1 VEQGDTERVASLLRQ
16 GKKIEAI
23 KVLREA
29 ENLSLVDA
37 KARAEQLQV
46 ELGLVHPTQS
56 GQSGCSTSA
65 VVLAAVVAAIYLVLG

>member
-1 VEQGDTERVASLLRQ
+1 VAVRQ

-23 KVLREA
+23 KILRET

-37 KARAEQLQV
+37 KARAEQLQFK
-46 ELGLVHPTQS
+46 LGLVNPTQS

-65 VVLAAVVAAIYLVLG
+65 FVLAAVLSVIYLVLG

>member
-1 VEQGDTERVASLLRQ
+1 MTNGDRDHVASLLRQ

-23 KVLREA
+23 KVLRET

-46 ELGLVHPTQS
+46 ELGLIDPNQR
-56 GQSGCSTSA
+56 GRSGCSTA
-65 VVLAAVVAAIYLVLG
+65 VFVLAAILSAD

>member
-1 VEQGDTERVASLLRQ
+1 MEQGDTERVASLLRQ

-23 KVLREA
+23 KVLRET

-46 ELGLVHPTQS
+46 ELGLVNPTQS
-56 GQSGCSTSA
+56 GQSGCSTSV
-65 VVLAAVVAAIYLVLG
+65 VVLAAVLSAIYLVLG

>member
-1 VEQGDTERVASLLRQ
+1 MTDGDAEHVASLLRQ

-23 KVLREA
+23 KVLRET

-46 ELGLVHPTQS
+46 ELGLVNPTQR
-56 GQSGCSTSA
+56 GQSGCSTSV
-65 VVLAAVVAAIYLVLG
+65 VVLAAILSVAYLFLH